1 MHRFHQFALVGLGGA
16 LGALARLGM
25 TTFGDPGVVGTF
37 IANIAGSAALGLL
50 AHEPRP
56 DQLRWFAATGLC
68 GGLTTMSTFAVELV
82 TGVSVAP
89 LWVVA
94 AYGVLSVGLGLAA
107 FSSTR
112 KLGPKHPL
120 AAAVLGLTAI
130 SALTG
135 LVAGLVEVAGR
146 SLDIAIWFLVA
157 AGLGAGVR
165 GLLSAGEKFDRQL
178 IAIAGINVVGAFALG
193 ALSGFPDPELFP
205 GSSPGGVLTT
215 QQAVDQQLVLGVGAL
230 GAFTTFSTAIS
241 QLENVARKNDRPT
254 SALVGMTMFAAIIG
268 AAALGRLF

>member
-1 MHRFHQFALVGLGGA
+1 MHRFHQFAFVGLGGA

-56 DQLRWFAATGLC
+56 DQLRWFAATGFC

-89 LWVVA
+89 LWIVVA
-94 AYGVLSVGLGLAA
+94 YAVLSVGVGLTA

-112 KLGPKHPL
+112 KLGPKHPMSS
-120 AAAVLGLTAI
+120 AVLGLTVIA
-130 SALTG
+130 ALTG
-135 LVAGLVEVAGR
+135 LTAGLLDVAGR
-146 SLDIAIWFLVA
+146 SFDVAIGFLIA

-165 GLLSAGEKFDRQL
+165 GVLSAGEKFDQQL
-178 IAIAGINVVGAFALG
+178 IAIAGINIVGAFALG
-193 ALSGFPDPELFP
+193 ALSGLADPGLFP
-205 GSSPGGVLTT
+205 GSSGGILTT
-215 QQAVDQQLVLGVGAL
+215 QQGADRQLILGVGAL

-241 QLENVARKNDRPT
+241 QIESIARTNNRQT
-254 SALVGMTMFAAIIG
+254 SALVGIAMLVAIIG

>member
-25 TTFGDPGVVGTF
+25 TTFGDPGVIGTF

-50 AHEPRP
+50 THEPRP
-56 DQLRWFAATGLC
+56 DQLRWFAATGFC

-89 LWVVA
+89 LWIVA
-94 AYGVLSVGLGLAA
+94 AYGLLSVGLGLAA

-112 KLGPKHPL
+112 KLGPKHPM

-130 SALTG
+130 AALTG
-135 LVAGLVEVAGR
+135 LTAGLVEVAGR
-146 SLDIAIWFLVA
+146 SLDVTIGFLIA

-165 GLLSAGEKFDRQL
+165 GVLSAGEKFDQQL
-178 IAIAGINVVGAFALG
+178 IAIAAINIVGAFAL
-193 ALSGFPDPELFP
+193 AVISGLPDPGLFP
-205 GSSPGGVLTT
+205 GSSGGILTT
-215 QQAVDQQLVLGVGAL
+215 QQGADRQLILGVGAL

-241 QLENVARKNDRPT
+241 QIESIAHKNDRQT
-254 SALVGMTMFAAIIG
+254 SALVGIAMFVAIIG